1 LRKLISKIFI
11 ANIEILKPNHFK
23 KKDIF
28 VETFLS
34 EAISCFR
41 FNLLQKNVFFLAT
54 ARSRFLERDVGRCA
68 VPRKKYIFL
77 QKDFHYTQG

>member
-41 FNLLQKNVFFLAT
+41 FNLLQKNVFFLTT
-54 ARSRFLERDVGRCA
+54 ARASVGRCA